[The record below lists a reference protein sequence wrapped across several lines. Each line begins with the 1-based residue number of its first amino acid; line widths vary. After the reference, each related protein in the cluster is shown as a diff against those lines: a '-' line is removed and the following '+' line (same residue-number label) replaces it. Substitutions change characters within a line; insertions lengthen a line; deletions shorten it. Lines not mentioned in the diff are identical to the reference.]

1 MKLKFADRIAHMKP
15 SAIRE
20 ILKASNDPN
29 VISFAAGNPA
39 PEAFPVEL
47 VRKISD
53 ELFETDPIAVL
64 QYSVTEGYGPLRDR
78 LKVVCREHYHV
89 GTDDDDIILLSGGQQ
104 GADLAARCMCNR
116 GDVVLCEDPSF
127 VGCLNSFRQFQAKL
141 VGIEMDE
148 EGINLEKL
156 EAAIHAHENIA
167 FLYLIPTF
175 QNPTGLT
182 MSAKRRREVYDLCK
196 KHQILIVE
204 DNPYTDTRFRGEAV
218 DPIKSLDDEGLV
230 LYLGSFSKI
239 LAPGIRLGYA
249 VGPKELIG
257 KMATGKQGEDVHSTI
272 WSQRVAYRFLESV
285 NLDEYAKHLGE
296 IYQKKCDLMLSLLD
310 EMVGNKIQYTR
321 PEGGLFIWCTLPDG
335 VDMLD
340 FCNRCAEHKL
350 SVVPG
355 NAFLAEGD
363 EGKTQSFRINYST
376 PTDEQLREGVKILAE
391 VINETIR

>member
-1 MKLKFADRIAHMKP
+1 MKLKFADRMANVKP

-20 ILKASNDPN
+20 ILKASSDPN

-53 ELFETDPIAVL
+53 ELFATDPISVL
-64 QYSVTEGYGPLRDR
+64 QYNITEGYAPLRDKLR
-78 LKVVCREHYHV
+78 EVCRTHYHV
-89 GTDDDDIILLSGGQQ
+89 GTEDDDIILMSGGQQ
-104 GADLAARCMCNR
+104 GADLAAKCMCNQ

-141 VGIEMDE
+141 IGIEMDD

-156 EAAIHAHENIA
+156 EAAIRAHEHIA

-182 MSAKRRREVYDLCK
+182 MSARRRREVYELCK
-196 KHQILIVE
+196 KNNILIVE
-204 DNPYTDTRFRGEAV
+204 DNPYADTRFRGEAI
-218 DPIKSLDDEGLV
+218 DPIKSLDDDGVV

-249 VGPKELIG
+249 VGPKELITR
-257 KMATGKQGEDVHSTI
+257 MATAKQAEDVHSTI
-272 WSQRVAYRFLESV
+272 WSQRVACRFLESV
-285 NLDEYAKHLGE
+285 DLDAFAKHLGD
-296 IYQKKCDLMLSLLD
+296 IYRRKCDLTLALLD
-310 EMVGNKIQYTR
+310 EKVAGRFQYTR

-340 FCNRCAEHKL
+340 FCARCAADKL
-350 SVVPG
+350 AVVPG
-355 NAFLAEGD
+355 NAFLAAGD

-376 PTDEQLREGVKILAE
+376 PTDEQLRQGVEILGKVAHE
-391 VINETIR
+391 VIG